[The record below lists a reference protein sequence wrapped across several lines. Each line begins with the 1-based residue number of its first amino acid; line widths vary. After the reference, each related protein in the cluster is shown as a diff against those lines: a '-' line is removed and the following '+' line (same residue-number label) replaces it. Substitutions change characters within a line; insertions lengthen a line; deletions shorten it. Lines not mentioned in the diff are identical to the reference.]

1 MRLLRAVYRRGM
13 GWVHASLL
21 PRFVLSIAL
30 AGLMFILVAIVFVL
44 QYFNPALTRSVEQVE
59 RDYLAVQ
66 SGNVRTH
73 MRTCRNLVFECVID
87 PKVLKYAIDYQLSPS
102 SDRAYVSQKLHD
114 VMREHLSD
122 LSDAVAY
129 TVYMPDGTYVYYS
142 KLKSTVGLG
151 WFGWAMGQDHSVQ
164 MRALCEMTNRLD
176 TMQVDVAP
184 RDNSTGTMRF
194 FHLAYP
200 LRDLYSHKRY
210 GVVVLSFDAAELNK
224 LVNPART
231 SGEAASYGILVNSD
245 DLVLAHPDIT
255 MIGRTLSDTEG
266 PDTLVLPGGM
276 ITLQQPVNA
285 LNLELMR
292 VVDRGALLED
302 ANRYTRRMALV
313 LIVLTV
319 LFVLVI
325 ASMVQRI
332 IRSIR
337 RLRTGLEEVE
347 GGNLDALVRTRQ
359 VNEIGQ
365 IITSF
370 NAMTYRLRQMSQER
384 EQQNLKAIEALDNLR
399 AAEIRALENQIDSHF
414 LHNTLSTISF
424 TAIHAGNHDVS
435 RQIQHL
441 SKMLRYTF
449 ERSTGIVPI
458 REEADWLGDYLELQK
473 LRYGGAI
480 DYVLKVDSA
489 AAHWPVHKLVLQPFV
504 ENSLLHGFE
513 GVTHGGLIEIGIA
526 PFDEKRIR
534 VTIRDNGRG
543 MTRMQ
548 VERLNRCFRG
558 EDAGNAGRGIGLDNA
573 ALRIRSY
580 YRGGARVIFRS
591 WEGVGTVVALILPYA
606 NSKL

>member
-1 MRLLRAVYRRGM
+1 MT
-13 GWVHASLL
+13 
-21 PRFVLSIAL
+21 AL
-30 AGLMFILVAIVFVL
+30 F
-44 QYFNPALTRSVEQVE
+44 
-59 RDYLAVQ
+59 
-66 SGNVRTH
+66 
-73 MRTCRNLVFECVID
+73 
-87 PKVLKYAIDYQLSPS
+87 
-102 SDRAYVSQKLHD
+102 
-114 VMREHLSD
+114 
-122 LSDAVAY
+122 
-129 TVYMPDGTYVYYS
+129 
-142 KLKSTVGLG
+142 
-151 WFGWAMGQDHSVQ
+151 
-164 MRALCEMTNRLD
+164 
-176 TMQVDVAP
+176 
-184 RDNSTGTMRF
+184 
-194 FHLAYP
+194 
-200 LRDLYSHKRY
+200 
-210 GVVVLSFDAAELNK
+210 VVV
-224 LVNPART
+224 V
-231 SGEAASYGILVNSD
+231 G
-245 DLVLAHPDIT
+245 
-255 MIGRTLSDTEG
+255 
-266 PDTLVLPGGM
+266 
-276 ITLQQPVNA
+276 
-285 LNLELMR
+285 
-292 VVDRGALLED
+292 
-302 ANRYTRRMALV
+302 
-313 LIVLTV
+313 
-319 LFVLVI
+319 
-325 ASMVQRI
+325 SMVQRI
-332 IRSIR
+332 TRSIR
-337 RLRTGLEEVE
+337 RLRQGLEEVE
-347 GGNLDALVRTRQ
+347 AGNLDALVRTRQ

-365 IITSF
+365 IIASF
-370 NAMTYRLRQMSQER
+370 NAMTYRLRQMGQER
-384 EQQNLKAIEALDNLR
+384 EQQNLKAIESLDNLR

-480 DYVLKVDSA
+480 DYVLKVDPA
-489 AAHWPVHKLVLQPFV
+489 AAHWPVHKLILQPFV